1 MTDITIPIVIGAAF
15 VDAINPC
22 AFAVLIILM
31 TTILADNY
39 DRKKALLAGLAF
51 ALSIYISY
59 FLMGIGLLT
68 AIEIVGFTNKFYFF
82 VAVLALVVGALNIK
96 DYLWYGK
103 GFLMEVPLSWRPH
116 MKKLIGNVTSPTGAF
131 FIGFIVSLFLLPCTS
146 GPYIVILGLLAG
158 SQTKL
163 IGIMYLL
170 LYNLIFISPMI
181 MITILIYKGISTV
194 ESLENIRQKKLRTLH
209 LAAGIIMILLGAGL
223 LLAMYLGML

>member
-103 GFLMEVPLSWRPH
+103 GFLMEVPLSW
-116 MKKLIGNVTSPTGAF
+116 
-131 FIGFIVSLFLLPCTS
+131 
-146 GPYIVILGLLAG
+146 
-158 SQTKL
+158 
-163 IGIMYLL
+163 
-170 LYNLIFISPMI
+170 
-181 MITILIYKGISTV
+181 
-194 ESLENIRQKKLRTLH
+194 
-209 LAAGIIMILLGAGL
+209 
-223 LLAMYLGML
+223 